1 VPNKAKS
8 SQRNSEIKPIPDAEF
23 QREKEQQKQLMNG
36 IELAIGE
43 EKIKQKKFSLEGE
56 KIKTEISEIGVK
68 IAAESLTQAGYNL
81 AVAKEKSQQLSDT
94 LRLEIGR
101 TQINTEKCLIE
112 AEKIS
117 FELSQAK
124 LMLSESQ
131 SHFKLVSGQ

>member
-1 VPNKAKS
+1 MPVKAKS
-8 SQRNSEIKPIPDAEF
+8 SQRNFEIKPIPDAEF

-36 IELAIGE
+36 IEIAIGE

-68 IAAESLTQAGYNL
+68 IATESLTQAGYNL
-81 AVAKEKSQQLSDT
+81 AVAKEKSQQLSDS
-94 LRLEIGR
+94 LKLEIGR

>member
-1 VPNKAKS
+1 VPVKAKS
-8 SQRNSEIKPIPDAEF
+8 SQRNFEIKPISDVEF

-36 IELAIGE
+36 IELAIRE
-43 EKIKQKKFSLEGE
+43 EKIQQKKFSLEGE
-56 KIKTEISEIGVK
+56 KIRTDISEIGVK

-81 AVAKEKSQQLSDT
+81 AVAKEKSQQLNDT
-94 LRLEIGR
+94 LNLEIGR
-101 TQINTEKCLIE
+101 TKINTEKCLIE

>member
-1 VPNKAKS
+1 
-8 SQRNSEIKPIPDAEF
+8 
-23 QREKEQQKQLMNG
+23 MNG
-36 IELAIGE
+36 FEIAIGE

-56 KIKTEISEIGVK
+56 KIRTEISEIGVK
-68 IAAESLTQAGYNL
+68 IATESLTQAGYNL
-81 AVAKEKSQQLSDT
+81 AVAKEKSQQLSDS
-94 LRLEIGR
+94 LKLEIGR

-131 SHFKLVSGQ
+131 AHFKLVSGQ

>member
-1 VPNKAKS
+1 MPNKAKS

-68 IAAESLTQAGYNL
+68 IATESLTQAGYNL
-81 AVAKEKSQQLSDT
+81 AVAKEKSQQLSDS
-94 LRLEIGR
+94 LKLEIGR

>member
-1 VPNKAKS
+1 MPNKAKS

-68 IAAESLTQAGYNL
+68 IATESLTQAGYNL
-81 AVAKEKSQQLSDT
+81 AVAKEKTQQLNDS
-94 LRLEIGR
+94 LKLEIGR

>member
-1 VPNKAKS
+1 MPVKAKS
-8 SQRNSEIKPIPDAEF
+8 SQRNSEIKPISDAEF
-23 QREKEQQKQLMNG
+23 QREKEQQKQLING
-36 IELAIGE
+36 IELAIGD
-43 EKIKQKKFSLEGE
+43 EKIKQKKHSLEGE
-56 KIKTEISEIGVK
+56 KIRTEISEIGVK

-81 AVAKEKSQQLSDT
+81 AVAKEKSQQLSDS
-94 LRLEIGR
+94 LKLEIGR

-131 SHFKLVSGQ
+131 AHFKLVSGQ

>member
-1 VPNKAKS
+1 MPVKVNS
-8 SQRNSEIKPIPDAEF
+8 NQRSAEIKPISDVEF

-68 IAAESLTQAGYNL
+68 IATESLTQAGYNL
-81 AVAKEKSQQLSDT
+81 AVAKEKSQQLSDS
-94 LRLEIGR
+94 LKLEIGR

>member
-1 VPNKAKS
+1 VPSKTKS
-8 SQRNSEIKPIPDAEF
+8 SQGTSEIKPISDVEF

-36 IELAIGE
+36 FEIAIGE

-56 KIKTEISEIGVK
+56 KIRTEISEIGVK
-68 IAAESLTQAGYNL
+68 IATESLTQAGYNL
-81 AVAKEKSQQLSDT
+81 AVAKEKSQQLSDS
-94 LRLEIGR
+94 LKLEIGR

-131 SHFKLVSGQ
+131 AHFKLVSGQ

>member
-1 VPNKAKS
+1 MPRQSKADT
-8 SQRNSEIKPIPDAEF
+8 RNSEVKPISDGEF
-23 QREKEQQKQLMNG
+23 QREKENQKQLMNG
-36 IELAIGE
+36 LELAIGE
-43 EKIKQKKFSLEGE
+43 EKIKQKKHSLEGE

-68 IAAESLTQAGYNL
+68 IATESLTQAGYNL
-81 AVAKEKSQQLSDT
+81 AVAKEKSQQLSDS
-94 LRLEIGR
+94 LKLEIGR

-131 SHFKLVSGQ
+131 AHFKLVSGQ

>member
-1 VPNKAKS
+1 
-8 SQRNSEIKPIPDAEF
+8 
-23 QREKEQQKQLMNG
+23 MNG
-36 IELAIGE
+36 FEIAIGE
-43 EKIKQKKFSLEGE
+43 EKVKQKKHSLEGE

-68 IAAESLTQAGYNL
+68 IATESLTQAGYNL
-81 AVAKEKSQQLSDT
+81 AVAKEKSQQLSDS
-94 LRLEIGR
+94 LKLEIGR

-131 SHFKLVSGQ
+131 AHFKLVSGQ

>member
-1 VPNKAKS
+1 MPVKAKS
-8 SQRNSEIKPIPDAEF
+8 SQRNFEIKPIPDAEF

-68 IAAESLTQAGYNL
+68 IATESLTQAGYNL
-81 AVAKEKSQQLSDT
+81 AVAKEKTQQLNDS
-94 LRLEIGR
+94 LKLEIGR

>member
-1 VPNKAKS
+1 VPSKTKS
-8 SQRNSEIKPIPDAEF
+8 SQRSAEIKPISDAEF
-23 QREKEQQKQLMNG
+23 NREKEQQKQLMNG
-36 IELAIGE
+36 LEIAIGE
-43 EKIKQKKFSLEGE
+43 EKIQQKKFSLEGE
-56 KIKTEISEIGVK
+56 KIRTEISEIGVK

-81 AVAKEKSQQLSDT
+81 AVAKEKSQQLSDS
-94 LRLEIGR
+94 LKLEIGR
-101 TQINTEKCLIE
+101 TKINTEKCLTE